1 MSNTILDN
9 LVSRLRENRLRPDT
23 LPVVAKVLFA
33 SWLMDCRRIGQ
44 ALQLC
49 RSLEAINRS
58 VLADVF
64 EGVVMKHSRS
74 LQLV

>member
-1 MSNTILDN
+1 VSNTILDN
-9 LVSRLRENRLRPDT
+9 LVSRLRENRLRPGT
-23 LPVVAKVLFA
+23 LPVIAKVLFA
-33 SWLMDCRRIGQ
+33 SWLIDCRRIGQ
-44 ALQLC
+44 ALQLY
-49 RSLEAINRS
+49 RSFAAINRS

>member
-1 MSNTILDN
+1 
-9 LVSRLRENRLRPDT
+9 
-23 LPVVAKVLFA
+23 VLFA

-49 RSLEAINRS
+49 RSLEAISRS

-74 LQLV
+74 LQLVWLHIAGMRVDAT